1 MRLKAFRYL
10 AYMPLILLAG
20 CAAGTDLPAVVG
32 GADGKYDSGFPH
44 GNSAPQLSA
53 VAASIQKVDVL
64 VFYRTFEFSSGSRL
78 SPDSIRSS
86 MAKLSNL
93 AVNTHVFS
101 EAAGGTALL
110 IWAGADRI
118 ALLGCAHVVDFPD
131 TLVSYHPPPDDQF
144 VSAIGV
150 KVRQQINASGIRGG
164 NELEVLAIDSKDD
177 IVLLGK
183 TMDAGTTHEYSVF
196 PYPLGKSEELEWG
209 SFVYVLGFPMGQ
221 RMVGHGIVSDPAR
234 IGKGTFLI
242 DAVFNEGYSG
252 APVIA
257 IRDGLPN
264 FEMVGM
270 ARSAAA
276 TERIYLLPEHDPSK
290 GEHIPGMPFQGKI
303 ITGKE
308 KSIKYGITFAVTT
321 ASLRKFYS
329 QHRDHLISNGYYL
342 DEFFSAA
349 Q

>member
-44 GNSAPQLSA
+44 GNSGPQLAA

-64 VFYRTFEFSSGSRL
+64 VFYNTFEFPSGSRL
-78 SPDSIRSS
+78 SLDSIRSS
-86 MAKLSNL
+86 KSNLSNL
-93 AVNTHVFS
+93 ALNTNVFS
-101 EAAGGTALL
+101 EAAGGTTLL
-110 IWAGADRI
+110 IYTGADRI

-144 VSAIGV
+144 VSAIGL

-164 NELEVLAIDSKDD
+164 SELEVLAIDSKDD

-183 TMDAGTTHEYSVF
+183 TMEAGTTHEYTAFS
-196 PYPLGKSEELEWG
+196 YPLGKSEELEWG
-209 SFVYVLGFPMGQ
+209 NFVYVLGFPMGQ

-252 APVIA
+252 APLIA

-270 ARSAAA
+270 VRSAAA
-276 TERIYLLPEHDPSK
+276 TERIYLLPEYDPSK
-290 GEHIPGMPFQGKI
+290 GEHIPGIPYHGT
-303 ITGKE
+303 ITTAKE
-308 KSIKYGITFAVTT
+308 KNIRYGITFSTTT

-329 QHRDHLISNGYYL
+329 QHRDHLISKGYYL
-342 DEFFSAA
+342 DEFFSVA